1 MDRGVWWATVH
12 EHHKESDMT
21 EGSEQASTHAQKY
34 VFIKIYVLYATKIL
48 YMHINVL
55 QKSAYVYMYW
65 WDSQV
70 TQW

>member
-1 MDRGVWWATVH
+1 MDRRAWRARVPRVAKSQTLV
-12 EHHKESDMT
+12 KQLT
-21 EGSEQASTHAQKY
+21 THAHTEIY

-70 TQW
+70 T